1 MEGISNL
8 NKRQIRLK
16 EQARSHPIRQ
26 AILDRGLTTVQE
38 VMKHLFLAEDDARR
52 NLNILK
58 RANLIKND
66 EN

>member
-8 NKRQIRLK
+8 NKRQTRLK
-16 EQARSHPIRQ
+16 QQARSHPIRQ

-38 VMKHLFLAEDDARR
+38 VMHHLFLQEDDARR

-58 RANLIKND
+58 RAKLIPND
-66 EN
+66 QN